1 MANPEHLEILKQGVE
16 AWDKW
21 RTENP
26 GITYKKF
33 IDEIEL
39 LFYHHLN
46 TGKEVIKKHMSS
58 NHSEVAET

>member
-1 MANPEHLEILKQGVE
+1 MATRVTKIS
-16 AWDKW
+16 
-21 RTENP
+21 
-26 GITYKKF
+26 

-46 TGKEVIKKHMSS
+46 TGKEVIEKHMSS